1 VKIFLLLNLAI
12 TRCAKLYYLGQLK
25 SLFMDSHMQRKT
37 KKVEQISEH
46 QILQAFVE
54 ESNF

>member
-1 VKIFLLLNLAI
+1 
-12 TRCAKLYYLGQLK
+12 
-25 SLFMDSHMQRKT
+25 MDSHMQRNT